1 MYMYM
6 HQHPPVFLFTCNHL
20 RIYLSYFIDLCNT
33 MLCYAILCC
42 AIVIKVPAM
51 NTTAF
56 SGGLTENVIGW
67 LQFNANEMAKTKPRF
82 PFLDFKGE
90 DPRLFL
96 FGKNYDLYVSFA
108 RRFKQLPEIRMAQVK
123 IELDGLEDS
132 DLHYED
138 IVGK

>member
-1 MYMYM
+1 
-6 HQHPPVFLFTCNHL
+6 
-20 RIYLSYFIDLCNT
+20 
-33 MLCYAILCC
+33 
-42 AIVIKVPAM
+42 M

-56 SGGLTENVIGW
+56 SEGLTENVIGW